1 MREFRRA
8 FREAQSR
15 IPPTC
20 SHGTRSY
27 LPHTINSSEGGYFAA
42 RNATR
47 TIERLR
53 RDDCVAN
60 LLAYKDATTRW
71 AADTSAAPD
80 AVPTLADL
88 MPYIRYERLCPT
100 GGVYTLAP
108 PGTDPGCSAASRCS
122 RTCWGTPMRTVLAP
136 AKE

>member
-1 MREFRRA
+1 MLSVRPVG
-8 FREAQSR
+8 

-108 PGTDPGCSAASRCS
+108 PGTDPGCSRQDLALFPHVLGDAV
-122 RTCWGTPMRTVLAP
+122 RTVLAP